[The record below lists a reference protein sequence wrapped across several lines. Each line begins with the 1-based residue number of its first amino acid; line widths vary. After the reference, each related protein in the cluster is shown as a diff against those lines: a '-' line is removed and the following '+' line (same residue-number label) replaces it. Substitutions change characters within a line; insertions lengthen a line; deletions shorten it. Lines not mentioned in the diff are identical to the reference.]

1 MVTGM
6 WDSRG
11 LPHSSSHRDT
21 LRLLFGLQN
30 PVIVEKFNGEVYS
43 EKMLLFMEAHSLGKS
58 GFAVF
63 ARMTLSIYC
72 IQHACMLSHFSCV
85 QLFATLWTIAS
96 QVSLSMG
103 FSRQEYWR
111 GLPCPPPRNLPHPGI
126 EPASPVP
133 SALQADSLPLS
144 QQGNLGLSACKGVK
158 TCRPAALEA
167 TQAPLWGSLELSA
180 RAGLCTCSHN

>member
-85 QLFATLWTIAS
+85 QLFETLWTVGHKAP
-96 QVSLSMG
+96 LSMG
-103 FSRQEYWR
+103 FFRQEYWS
-111 GLPCPPPRNLPHPGI
+111 GLPCPPSGDLPDLGI
-126 EPASPVP
+126 EPVSPASP
-133 SALQADSLPLS
+133 ALQMDSLPTEP
-144 QQGNLGLSACKGVK
+144 LGKPFCLRRVHKHFMG
-158 TCRPAALEA
+158 LH
-167 TQAPLWGSLELSA
+167 SLD
-180 RAGLCTCSHN
+180 